1 MNKSVLTLY
10 SELFEILNIFRRN
23 DFRFLYSNSNVIE
36 IFRFIE
42 VKNIKFFA
50 GIQTEKNIAKKS
62 SVRWPLQ
69 VNPWI
74 NKKDVTFPKESEQLS
89 IIRENLTINIY

>member
-1 MNKSVLTLY
+1 MWKVILVSALSQSLRNKDRFRDRESLT
-10 SELFEILNIFRRN
+10 
-23 DFRFLYSNSNVIE
+23 

-42 VKNIKFFA
+42 VKNIKFFV

-74 NKKDVTFPKESEQLS
+74 YKKDVTIPKESEKTS
-89 IIRENLTINIY
+89 IIREN